1 MGHFPLW
8 PFLQQWPIGKLHNY
22 HKISIRT
29 TSGSIKMQNRGLG
42 TITGIGIIVEIS
54 AEMGTITTMPLA
66 NVPNGNTMRMGEKDF
81 IVHSF
86 TSFYDFFGGLSISS

>member
-1 MGHFPLW
+1 
-8 PFLQQWPIGKLHNY
+8 
-22 HKISIRT
+22 
-29 TSGSIKMQNRGLG
+29 MQTLGLG

-86 TSFYDFFGGLSISS
+86 TSFTTFRGSPVEHQQIIYERSVFDEN